1 MNRCSQQSAAQN
13 VVTLRIMAATEP
25 RTPEGDPV
33 GQPPDW
39 PLFIDKAG
47 RLPHLYQPVVLC
59 NRLRYVNIITDKS
72 IYMSSMNST
81 WVLCIYNQ
89 VGRTYPRYNR
99 SYNIIMSEVKD

>member
-81 WVLCIYNQ
+81 WVLCIYN
-89 VGRTYPRYNR
+89 
-99 SYNIIMSEVKD
+99 